1 MSSFK
6 TLEQIMEQIM
16 GTGST
21 GLGMFAEITDGNSP
35 VDSGRALD
43 STEDINEYELMQ
55 LLDKSSNQ
63 WTSTPDDS
71 LFWSTNNVR
80 KILPPGLYK
89 CITTEKTGYSFQ
101 KMLVSTDDL
110 INVPDTASSQV
121 IGEIEKFWT
130 LKEEFKNRGFLHK
143 RGVLMYGEPGSGK
156 TASIQLLVQQITI
169 DGGIAIYADDPHVL
183 TGCLQMLRR
192 LEPTRRV
199 IVILEDF
206 ETLTDRQGRENEWLS
221 VLDGESQIDDVVFLA
236 TTNYIEALD
245 KRFTDRPSRF
255 DIVVPVP
262 MPGAQARAAYII
274 NKEKSLTPEEVKE
287 WTKRSVGFSFAH
299 LKEMIIAVKCL
310 GNDLD
315 STVGRLRDMQRRK
328 ANSAELAFDP
338 DGVNGERQGPGFL
351 STEPTESKT
360 NEEIDWDEIFPPKS
374 D

>member
-1 MSSFK
+1 
-6 TLEQIMEQIM
+6 M
-16 GTGST
+16 GSGST
-21 GLGMFAEITDGNSP
+21 NGLFSDSESP
-35 VDSGRALD
+35 PKADSGRALD
-43 STEDINEYELMQ
+43 TSEDINEYELMQ

-80 KILPPGLYK
+80 QILPPGLYK

-110 INVPDTASSQV
+110 ITVPDTASSKV

-130 LKEEFKNRGFLHK
+130 LKKEFKARGFLHK

-236 TTNYIEALD
+236 TTNYIESLD

-262 MPGAQARAAYII
+262 MPGAQARAAYIM
-274 NKEKSLTPEEVKE
+274 NKEKSLTPEEVKD
-287 WTKRSVGFSFAH
+287 WTERSRGFSFAH

-310 GNDLD
+310 GNGLD
-315 STVGRLRDMQRRK
+315 ATVDRLRDMQRRK
-328 ANSAELAFDP
+328 ASSTDLAFDP
-338 DGVNGERQGPGFL
+338 DGIDGATQGPGFI
-351 STEPTESKT
+351 SNEPSEPKT
-360 NEEIDWDEIFPPKS
+360 NEQIDWDKIFPPQE

>member
-1 MSSFK
+1 
-6 TLEQIMEQIM
+6 
-16 GTGST
+16 
-21 GLGMFAEITDGNSP
+21 
-35 VDSGRALD
+35 
-43 STEDINEYELMQ
+43 
-55 LLDKSSNQ
+55 
-63 WTSTPDDS
+63 
-71 LFWSTNNVR
+71 
-80 KILPPGLYK
+80 
-89 CITTEKTGYSFQ
+89 
-101 KMLVSTDDL
+101 
-110 INVPDTASSQV
+110 
-121 IGEIEKFWT
+121 
-130 LKEEFKNRGFLHK
+130 
-143 RGVLMYGEPGSGK
+143 
-156 TASIQLLVQQITI
+156 
-169 DGGIAIYADDPHVL
+169 VL

-236 TTNYIEALD
+236 TTNYIETLD

-274 NKEKSLTPEEVKE
+274 NKEKSLTPEEVKA
-287 WTKRSVGFSFAH
+287 WTERSVGFSFAH

-315 STVGRLRDMQRRK
+315 ETVERLRNMQRRK
-328 ANSAELAFDP
+328 ANSSELAFDP

>member
-1 MSSFK
+1 MSR
-6 TLEQIMEQIM
+6 
-16 GTGST
+16 GHGST
-21 GLGMFAEITDGNSP
+21 SGLFSATEAPSGDK
-35 VDSGRALD
+35 DSNRSLD
-43 STEDINEYELMQ
+43 STEEINEFELME

-80 KILPPGLYK
+80 NILPPGLYK
-89 CITTEKTGYSFQ
+89 CIMTEKTGYSFQ

-110 INVPDTASSQV
+110 ITVPDTASAQV
-121 IGEIEKFWT
+121 ISEIEKFWT
-130 LKEEFKNRGFLHK
+130 LKEDFKVRGFLHK

-156 TASIQLLVQQITI
+156 TASIQLLVQQIT
-169 DGGIAIYADDPHVL
+169 DAGGIAIYADDPHVL

-192 LEPTRRV
+192 LEPNRRV

-262 MPGAQARAAYII
+262 MPGAQARATFIM
-274 NKEKSLTPEEVKE
+274 NKEKSLTREEVKE
-287 WTKRSVGFSFAH
+287 WTERSVGFSFAH

-315 STVGRLRDMQRRK
+315 ATVDRLRNMQRRK
-328 ANSAELAFDP
+328 ANSSELAFDP
-338 DGVNGERQGPGFL
+338 DGENGEKQGVGFL
-351 STEPTESKT
+351 PAKGSAPKT
-360 NEEIDWDEIFPPKS
+360 NEEIDWDELYPAESK
-374 D
+374 

>member
-1 MSSFK
+1 MNSD
-6 TLEQIMEQIM
+6 
-16 GTGST
+16 ST
-21 GLGMFAEITDGNSP
+21 NAMFAEI
-35 VDSGRALD
+35 LD
-43 STEDINEYELMQ
+43 RDNPQEETGSSLDTTEDINEHDLME
-55 LLDKSSNQ
+55 LLDRSSNQ
-63 WTSTPDDS
+63 WTSTPDNS

-101 KMLVSTDDL
+101 HMLVSTDDL

-130 LKEEFKNRGFLHK
+130 LKEEFKKRGFLHK

-156 TASIQLLVQQITI
+156 TASIQLLVEQITK

-262 MPGAQARAAYII
+262 MPGARARAAYLM
-274 NKEKSLTPEEVKE
+274 NKEKSLSPEEIID
-287 WTKRSVGFSFAH
+287 WTERSIGFSFAH

-310 GNDLD
+310 GNGLD
-315 STVGRLRDMQRRK
+315 ATVDRLRNMQRRK
-328 ANSAELAFDP
+328 AVNTDLAFDP
-338 DGVNGERQGPGFL
+338 DGVNGEKPGLGF
-351 STEPTESKT
+351 SPNDNSKPKT
-360 NEEIDWDEIFPPKS
+360 NEKIDWDEVFITTS

>member
-1 MSSFK
+1 
-6 TLEQIMEQIM
+6 MEQIM

-236 TTNYIEALD
+236 TTNYIETLD

-274 NKEKSLTPEEVKE
+274 NKEKSLTPEEVKA
-287 WTKRSVGFSFAH
+287 WTERSVGFSFAH

-315 STVGRLRDMQRRK
+315 ETVERLRNMQRRK
-328 ANSAELAFDP
+328 ANSSELAFDP

>member
-236 TTNYIEALD
+236 TTNYIETLD

-274 NKEKSLTPEEVKE
+274 NKEKSLTPEEVKA
-287 WTKRSVGFSFAH
+287 WTERSVGFSFAH

-315 STVGRLRDMQRRK
+315 ETVERLRNMQRRK
-328 ANSAELAFDP
+328 ANSSELAFDP

>member
-1 MSSFK
+1 MPSFK
-6 TLEQIMEQIM
+6 TVEQLLEQIM
-16 GTGST
+16 GSGST
-21 GLGMFAEITDGNSP
+21 NGLFSDSESP
-35 VDSGRALD
+35 PKADSGRALD
-43 STEDINEYELMQ
+43 TSEDINEYELMQ

-80 KILPPGLYK
+80 QILPPGLYK

-110 INVPDTASSQV
+110 ITVPDTASSKV

-130 LKEEFKNRGFLHK
+130 LKKEFKARGFLHK

-236 TTNYIEALD
+236 TTNYIESLD

-262 MPGAQARAAYII
+262 MPGAQARAAYIM
-274 NKEKSLTPEEVKE
+274 NKEKSLTPEEVKD
-287 WTKRSVGFSFAH
+287 WTERSRGFSFAH

-310 GNDLD
+310 GNGLD
-315 STVGRLRDMQRRK
+315 ATVDRLRDMQRRK
-328 ANSAELAFDP
+328 ASSTDLAFDP
-338 DGVNGERQGPGFL
+338 DGIDGATQGPGFI
-351 STEPTESKT
+351 SNEPSEPKT
-360 NEEIDWDEIFPPKS
+360 NEQIDWDKIFPPQE